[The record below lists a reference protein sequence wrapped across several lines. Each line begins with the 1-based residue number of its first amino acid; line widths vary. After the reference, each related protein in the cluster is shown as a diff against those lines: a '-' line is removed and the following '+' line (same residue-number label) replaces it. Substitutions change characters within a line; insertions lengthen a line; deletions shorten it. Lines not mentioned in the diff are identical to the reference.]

1 MDEAAMSAT
10 KIRILCVDDHPI
22 VRDGIAYALQ
32 KQSDMELV
40 AEAVNG
46 LEAIEAFRK
55 YRPDVTLMD
64 LQMPGMGGI
73 EATAEIRKEFPQAR
87 IVILTTYSGDIQAS
101 KALKLGAVG
110 YLLKGMLRTE
120 LIDTIRQVYAGQ
132 RHIPHQIASEIAN
145 HYSADALSE
154 REIQV
159 LREVA
164 LGSSNKIVAD
174 KLFITEDTVKGHMK
188 SILAK
193 LQAND
198 RTHAVMI
205 AVKRGFIE
213 G

>member
-1 MDEAAMSAT
+1 MSAT
-10 KIRILCVDDHPI
+10 RIRILCVDDHPL

-32 KQSDMELV
+32 SQSDMELV
-40 AEAVNG
+40 AEATNG
-46 LEAIEAFRK
+46 QEAIDAFRAH
-55 YRPDVTLMD
+55 RPDVTLMD
-64 LQMPGMGGI
+64 LQMPGMSGI
-73 EATAEIRKEFPQAR
+73 EATAAIRKDVPQAR
-87 IVILTTYSGDIQAS
+87 IVILTTYAGDIQAS
-101 KALKLGAVG
+101 RALKLGAVG
-110 YLLKGMLRTE
+110 YLLKGTLRTE
-120 LIDTIRQVYAGQ
+120 LLETIRNVHAGQ
-132 RHIPHQIASEIAN
+132 RHIPHQIAAEIAN
-145 HYSADALSE
+145 HYSADSLSE

-174 KLFITEDTVKGHMK
+174 KLFISEDTVKGHMK

-205 AVKRGFIE
+205 AIKRGFIQ